1 VYGHPHRDKTEKPE
15 VDVGNHWSKI
25 IMQRAE
31 GQHRRD
37 LTFPHANWQWVFKS
51 TINLGASLLD
61 TVRAASQTDAD
72 GSSKYDISDFSAAAN
87 EIVEGL
93 RGHYL
98 TPGGVRKEVKGD
110 MQHLHSLDP
119 PLSSLAKTFLRSF
132 QATNRNIEGTQEIRT
147 MMRKD
152 GEAFAVMYGGNVFI
166 TISPNERQN
175 ALMIRCA
182 RSLRSDPM
190 RKYDDDF
197 AKWTNID
204 TPSLE
209 IKHHASLDDERTVN
223 VPIQAI
229 LGALPDM
236 QSQQALLAKDPLA
249 SVYGFHI
256 LVRITLRALF
266 GVRICSDC
274 PDCNTSTARPGCC
287 DELGN
292 VATPEGGILGLIEAY
307 HGSIESQ
314 GATGSLHAHMNLF
327 LNRMHQHTKM
337 IDIAKAIQEQGDALV
352 QQFER
357 FTNHV
362 CKATYHD
369 ADRFHMM
376 QDEIEQRH
384 KLNRNA
390 DEQVLMVHGA
400 RGEEDETMCGKDWC
414 VENKRDSDAVRMT
427 VNHHIHPKNEE
438 GERIIPKACKT
449 KTTGD
454 GCRANYPKKLLT
466 RYAVMCDGLLK
477 QQVLP
482 KGGKHDKSGFQHPE
496 RNDPWVNGAPDIML
510 RCTRCNVDLQNLD
523 RLPTMKETH
532 SGLCPD
538 PNCMLLDVISN
549 DEESLKD
556 LEKLVAAAEQSQR
569 TCRGYSTDYVSKRQG
584 ITQKALT
591 DFINGHHKLCHEL
604 KHGEHSKDILY
615 QAKRTVRRLLSDC
628 VGRGTTRM
636 TVEVTNL
643 AVNRKP
649 HDKTAAESFKSNLT
663 VTLPTSQFINVAC
676 GDGPNKNTI
685 ARLVLSNDKETLEIA
700 NEALLG
706 CIYSQ
711 RGTHPNVW
719 SLTPYEFLQWYEV
732 VPATYPTS
740 LRHCNTKDKHAYHC
754 QLTQTGK

>member
-1 VYGHPHRDKTEKPE
+1 MGEKPSAPSNAPVESARDVFASSACLGVSDDMQASDGIDRNARQASAFLKVATELGGEARVADIQKTLHVTHGAMMTQATPLYMMLLYPFYFPNGTGCPDVYGHPHRDKTEKPE

-274 PDCNTSTARPGCC
+274 TINSL
-287 DELGN
+287 LG
-292 VATPEGGILGLIEAY
+292 VHMGLVCRQAT
-307 HGSIESQ
+307 
-314 GATGSLHAHMNLF
+314 
-327 LNRMHQHTKM
+327 MH
-337 IDIAKAIQEQGDALV
+337 
-352 QQFER
+352 
-357 FTNHV
+357 
-362 CKATYHD
+362 
-369 ADRFHMM
+369 
-376 QDEIEQRH
+376 
-384 KLNRNA
+384 
-390 DEQVLMVHGA
+390 
-400 RGEEDETMCGKDWC
+400 
-414 VENKRDSDAVRMT
+414 
-427 VNHHIHPKNEE
+427 
-438 GERIIPKACKT
+438 
-449 KTTGD
+449 
-454 GCRANYPKKLLT
+454 
-466 RYAVMCDGLLK
+466 
-477 QQVLP
+477 
-482 KGGKHDKSGFQHPE
+482 
-496 RNDPWVNGAPDIML
+496 
-510 RCTRCNVDLQNLD
+510 
-523 RLPTMKETH
+523 TH
-532 SGLCPD
+532 S
-538 PNCMLLDVISN
+538 
-549 DEESLKD
+549 
-556 LEKLVAAAEQSQR
+556 
-569 TCRGYSTDYVSKRQG
+569 T
-584 ITQKALT
+584 
-591 DFINGHHKLCHEL
+591 
-604 KHGEHSKDILY
+604 
-615 QAKRTVRRLLSDC
+615 
-628 VGRGTTRM
+628 
-636 TVEVTNL
+636 
-643 AVNRKP
+643 
-649 HDKTAAESFKSNLT
+649 
-663 VTLPTSQFINVAC
+663 
-676 GDGPNKNTI
+676 
-685 ARLVLSNDKETLEIA
+685 
-700 NEALLG
+700 
-706 CIYSQ
+706 
-711 RGTHPNVW
+711 
-719 SLTPYEFLQWYEV
+719 
-732 VPATYPTS
+732 
-740 LRHCNTKDKHAYHC
+740 
-754 QLTQTGK
+754 